1 MRPQERY
8 VSRSRC
14 QGPLGNLSAHATTQ
28 ASYTVP
34 QSCVCNIVTQLIAF
48 QGPVLR
54 ADLHACGQRD
64 RALMMYGAPM
74 MIPFL

>member
-48 QGPVLR
+48 QGRVLR
-54 ADLHACGQRD
+54 APR
-64 RALMMYGAPM
+64 MYRYDKQLIYMYYMHVASV
-74 MIPFL
+74 IVR